1 MSNENSVTN
10 VLGSLIVGAVG
21 GALAIILLD
30 SRKRKKIINSLN
42 DWVES
47 GQEKFEE
54 AREQLEETSNKS
66 RRKLARKIDPD
77 RE

>member
-1 MSNENSVTN
+1 MRNENSVTN
-10 VLGSLIVGAVG
+10 VLGSLLVGAIG
-21 GALAIILLD
+21 GALAIVLLD